1 MQELYNEMWYAFQ
14 RGEITQEVWLD
25 FCNAVFEQLLAEI
38 EDSLI
43 RLKNI

>member
-1 MQELYNEMWYAFQ
+1 MQELYNEMWQSFQ
-14 RGEITQEVWLD
+14 RSEITQETWLN
-25 FCNAVFEQLLAEI
+25 FVNAVFDQLLTEI

>member
-1 MQELYNEMWYAFQ
+1 MQELYNEMWLSYQ
-14 RGEITQEVWLD
+14 RGEISRKEWVN
-25 FCNAVFEQLLAEI
+25 FANAIFEQLLTEI

>member
-1 MQELYNEMWYAFQ
+1 MQELYNEMWLSFQ
-14 RGEITQEVWLD
+14 RGEISQEEWLN
-25 FCNAVFEQLLAEI
+25 FANAIFEQLLTEI

>member
-1 MQELYNEMWYAFQ
+1 MQELYNEIWLSYQ
-14 RGEITQEVWLD
+14 CGEISQEEWLN
-25 FCNAVFEQLLAEI
+25 FANTIFEQLLTEI